1 MRYAFTILILMA
13 KEVTLK
19 NVLRKR
25 TEEIT
30 KRNDK
35 MRNKMMD
42 GKGMKE
48 NWSKV
53 DDRKGEE

>member
-35 MRNKMMD
+35 MRNKTMD